1 MLNESD
7 SKNNS
12 IKYDVIETV
21 GCLTTKKKTLIKK
34 FWWKEILVNSNN
46 KKEIQTVLIA
56 TGVSLLF
63 CNEMQVMIVK
73 LARRNKDKKIRIFH
87 YKEWKKKITS
97 KDQTKVNKKKLKEKR
112 QNAHVII
119 MNFPRTLFSFNLAK
133 LVE

>member
-1 MLNESD
+1 M
-7 SKNNS
+7 
-12 IKYDVIETV
+12 
-21 GCLTTKKKTLIKK
+21 
-34 FWWKEILVNSNN
+34 
-46 KKEIQTVLIA
+46 LIA